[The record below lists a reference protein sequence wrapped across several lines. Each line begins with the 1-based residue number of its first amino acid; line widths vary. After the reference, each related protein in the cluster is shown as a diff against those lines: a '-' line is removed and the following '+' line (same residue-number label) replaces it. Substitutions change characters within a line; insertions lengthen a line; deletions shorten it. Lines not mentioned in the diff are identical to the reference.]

1 MLAGV
6 SAKSTSH
13 LGRLRLPLE
22 LVDLPL
28 LSDGL
33 TMHGVLE
40 PFDHGFE
47 VGKALLEVLETPGYG
62 QIRLAGIGRNARWL
76 SAQTKLTRHASKH
89 SS

>member
-1 MLAGV
+1 VLAGV
-6 SAKSTSH
+6 SAKRTSH
-13 LGRLRLPLE
+13 LGRLRLLLE

-40 PFDHGFE
+40 PFDHCFE
-47 VGKALLEVLETPGYG
+47 VGKSFLEVLETPGYG
-62 QIRLAGIGRNARWL
+62 QIRLAVTGRDACWL
-76 SAQTKLTRHASKH
+76 SAQPKLTRHTSKR